1 MSPTANAPTTSRTL
15 GDPDTTRRDDGP
27 RTTSGA
33 YRCEHCKD
41 GLGASRPTREG
52 TLRARV
58 HANPALAQVW
68 RVGVF
73 VAGLLLVALGF
84 ALAVL
89 PGPLTIPPVLA
100 GLWVW
105 STEFAWARRLFD
117 SFKRKAKAAWAH
129 ARQHRVSSI
138 AITVGGL
145 LLVAAV
151 VWAVGHFQLVDR
163 MMDWV

>member
-1 MSPTANAPTTSRTL
+1 MSPTANAPTTLRTPV
-15 GDPDTTRRDDGP
+15 DRDDARPDP
-27 RTTSGA
+27 RGTASGA

-58 HANPALAQVW
+58 HGNPALAQVW
-68 RVGVF
+68 RIGVF
-73 VAGLLLVALGF
+73 VLGLLLVALGF

-129 ARQHRVSSI
+129 ARQHPVSSA

-145 LLVAAV
+145 VLVATA

-163 MMDWV
+163 VRDWI

>member
-1 MSPTANAPTTSRTL
+1 MSPTANAPTATRTL
-15 GDPDTTRRDDGP
+15 DERDTTAHGRGTQP
-27 RTTSGA
+27 SGA

-52 TLRARV
+52 SVRARV

-73 VAGLLLVALGF
+73 AAGLLLVALGL

-129 ARQHRVSSI
+129 AKQHPVSS
-138 AITVGGL
+138 AVVTVGGL

-151 VWAVGHFQLVDR
+151 VWAVGHFELVDR
-163 MMDWV
+163 VRDWF